1 MREELIKS
9 IEEKLNDD
17 SETEK
22 SVLIVDVFLEML
34 NELIADEIIHIK
46 NTISEEEDMPDIR
59 KASLCYEALSTYIF
73 LKDSLSEPK
82 EETVQMLKVHTCK
95 FCGEILKATSI
106 KKIEKEYELH
116 IKTDYHISQVDL
128 IKEIRKQKLLSLGN
142 R

>member
-34 NELIADEIIHIK
+34 SELIADEIIHIK
-46 NTISEEEDMPDIR
+46 NTVSEEENLPDIR

-82 EETVQMLKVHTCK
+82 EDIV
-95 FCGEILKATSI
+95 
-106 KKIEKEYELH
+106 
-116 IKTDYHISQVDL
+116 
-128 IKEIRKQKLLSLGN
+128 
-142 R
+142 

>member
-34 NELIADEIIHIK
+34 SELIADEIIHIK
-46 NTISEEEDMPDIR
+46 NTVSEEEESVPDIR

-73 LKDSLSEPK
+73 LKDSLSE
-82 EETVQMLKVHTCK
+82 
-95 FCGEILKATSI
+95 
-106 KKIEKEYELH
+106 EKE
-116 IKTDYHISQVDL
+116 
-128 IKEIRKQKLLSLGN
+128 
-142 R
+142 